1 MSSDTRAK
9 AGQRFSAALDHIAAG
24 RYHDALTDLSKAVF
38 LNPNAPE
45 YYKSRAETY
54 LLLCDFKSA
63 VMNFKKAILLRPE
76 DKPAQRQV
84 AAVYGKCRSSSSSSS
99 SSIGRNSSSSSSSSS
114 SRGHEGLW
122 LCEYHM
128 VYCSREHP
136 STHLLPCSTRPIYI
150 CTDLLGHTYL
160 QKHDWGQARVAFS
173 NAIDLDALVPYYW
186 LHRCF
191 AFVGSNDLEA
201 AVQDA
206 TRCLSLDH
214 ENVDVLVVRARIY
227 AMLGDVCSRPVM
239 PTSCSRPPFAPP
251 PAPAHHAAIQC
262 WLCAHPCC
270 LTHCLSPLLP
280 LYP

>member
-84 AAVYGKCRSSSSSSS
+84 AAVY
-99 SSIGRNSSSSSSSSS
+99 
-114 SRGHEGLW
+114 
-122 LCEYHM
+122 
-128 VYCSREHP
+128 
-136 STHLLPCSTRPIYI
+136 
-150 CTDLLGHTYL
+150 DLLGHTYL